1 MLTLEYCEDE
11 ELKSALAEELFPGEK
26 VGSAVVLRADGVPC
40 GLAEYALEG
49 DCVRIKKV
57 GVIKSERGKG
67 YGDFFTRALV
77 FKFMRSGMDIAA
89 DCESDYFANLG
100 FTPDGKGGMRV
111 SPERVVFP
119 SQCHREDK
127 K

>member
-11 ELKSALAEELFPGEK
+11 KLKGAMAEELFPGEK

-77 FKFMRSGMDIAA
+77 LKFMRSGMDIAA
-89 DCESDYFANLG
+89 DCESEYFQNLG
-100 FTPDGKGGMRV
+100 FKRDGKGGMRV
-111 SPERVVFP
+111 SPGEVVFP
-119 SQCHREDK
+119 SQCHKEDK

>member
-40 GLAEYALEG
+40 GLAEYALES
-49 DCVRIKKV
+49 DCVRIKKA

-77 FKFMRSGMDIAA
+77 FKFMKSGMDIAA
-89 DCESDYFANLG
+89 DCESEYFQNLG
-100 FTPDGKGGMRV
+100 FKRDGKGGMRV
-111 SPERVVFP
+111 SPGEVVFP
-119 SQCHREDK
+119 SQCHKEDK

>member
-1 MLTLEYCEDE
+1 MLTLEYCENE
-11 ELKSALAEELFPGEK
+11 ELKAALAGELFPGEG
-26 VGSAVVLRADGVPC
+26 VGSAVVLLSGGVPC

-111 SPERVVFP
+111 SPDRVVFP